1 MKQLFKAGLTLLAL
15 TPMLFASCE
24 KEEGPGGS
32 STIVGHVKV
41 IDYNSS
47 FTKVNGE
54 YSAQDE
60 RVYIVFGNDEIY
72 SDDFRTDFDGRYQ
85 FEFLTKGE
93 YTIYAMSK
101 DSADPTSPL
110 KVPVSVKVKIDKNNQ
125 TVEAPEIVIFD

>member
-1 MKQLFKAGLTLLAL
+1 MKQLFKTSLTLLAL
-15 TPMLFASCE
+15 APMFFASCE
-24 KEEGPGGS
+24 KDEGPGGS

-41 IDYNSS
+41 IDYNSG

-60 RVYIVFGNDEIY
+60 RVYIVFGNDDIY
-72 SDDFRTDFDGRYQ
+72 SDDFRTDYNGRHQ
-85 FEFLTKGE
+85 FEYLTKGE

-101 DSADPTSPL
+101 DSADPTSSL